1 MIITRNYL
9 ISIKKSALRQGTWFK
24 IDKVKRVALEIAI
37 KTLKIIRSRV
47 LLEIIREIISIVDK
61 NKAMLLKAYEIGLK
75 ILKTR
80 MKQAEKIGYMKARI
94 WLKDRQL
101 VLQLGIAYLNTPPA
115 YRPTI

>member
-1 MIITRNYL
+1 MFITRKYL

-47 LLEIIREIISIVDK
+47 LLEIIREIISIVDR
-61 NKAMLLKAYEIGLK
+61 NKALLLQAWETGLK
-75 ILKTR
+75 ILKLR
-80 MKQAEKIGYMKARI
+80 IKQAEKIGYKKTRQ
-94 WLKDRQL
+94 WLKNKQL
-101 VLQLGIAYLNTPPA
+101 ILQLGIAYLNTPPT